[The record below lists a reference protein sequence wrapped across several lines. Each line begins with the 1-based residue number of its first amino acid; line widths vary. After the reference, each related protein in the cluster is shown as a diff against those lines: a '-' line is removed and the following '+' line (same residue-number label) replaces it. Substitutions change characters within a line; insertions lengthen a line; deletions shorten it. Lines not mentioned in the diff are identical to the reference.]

1 MLLIC
6 SLTFCSLGSNQITA
20 EGAHAVA
27 AALQVNQSLQELKL
41 VGPLLSYF
49 LKRFTLRL
57 WIESFFSLVP
67 RLLNLGTRLVI
78 LRLVLKC
85 CEGPDDATLTNIL

>member
-1 MLLIC
+1 MHLRISKFVVYDLLIIIMLLIC
-6 SLTFCSLGSNQITA
+6 SLTFYSLGSSQITA

-49 LKRFTLRL
+49 LRGLH
-57 WIESFFSLVP
+57 
-67 RLLNLGTRLVI
+67 
-78 LRLVLKC
+78 
-85 CEGPDDATLTNIL
+85 